1 MLTTLLAAVIVL
13 GPVIVFHEFGHF
25 IVAKLAGIYVKTF
38 SVGFGPK
45 LLKWR
50 FGETQYALSAVPL
63 GGYVKM
69 AGDSVEVQEEAVA
82 AESVA
87 APADEGQA
95 AQRPVGEEML
105 YSRRDDVADADI
117 PPQRYFRNKP
127 LATRLAV
134 VTAGPFFNL
143 ILAIVVMTGV
153 LYHDGMRVPPT
164 TTLGEVGPDSD
175 EARAGLRS
183 GDTVVAVEGRPVQNA
198 LEVAQ
203 AVEASSGPLEM
214 TVRRAGRDTTLALP
228 PARQGADEPGFPLL
242 AFRLDSRI
250 GMVKKEGPAWKSGLR
265 PGDRIVEIDGQ
276 PIRYYDELA
285 DVINPAIGESLHV
298 VWERD
303 GRRVAAVVVPEA
315 DEAPVEGSLTK
326 TQQIGRIQIEP
337 YHLVLPVSLGRAF
350 AESLDRSWGLIRDTG
365 RFLWMLV
372 RGQGSRDAV
381 GGPLRIGQEAG
392 SALRWGPS
400 MLLYFMAFFS
410 VNLFLLNML
419 PIPVLDGGHVLFL
432 LIEAVRGEALSLRVQ
447 ERLLKIGVSALIL
460 LMGYVVFS
468 DLLRVLTR

>member
-1 MLTTLLAAVIVL
+1 MLTTALAAVIVL

-25 IVAKLAGIYVKTF
+25 LVAKLAGIYVKTF

-45 LLKWR
+45 LLKMR
-50 FGETQYALSAVPL
+50 FGETTYALSAIPL

-69 AGDSVEVQEEAVA
+69 AGDSVEAPEEAPA
-82 AESVA
+82 PGEPEPAA
-87 APADEGQA
+87 APDGA
-95 AQRPVGEEML
+95 RRKVGEEVL
-105 YSRRDDVADADI
+105 YARADDVLDADI

-153 LYHDGMRVPPT
+153 LWHDGMRVPPT
-164 TTLGEVGPDSD
+164 TTLGTIAADSD

-183 GDTVVAVEGRPVQNA
+183 GDVIVSVEAKPVGNA

-203 AVEASSGPLEM
+203 AVEASEGPLELG
-214 TVRRAGRDTTLALP
+214 VRRAGRDTTLVLP
-228 PARQGADEPGFPLL
+228 PARRAQDAAPFPALS
-242 AFRLDSRI
+242 FRLDSRI
-250 GMVKKEGPAWKSGLR
+250 GMVKKDGPAWVAGLR
-265 PGDRIVEIDGQ
+265 PGDRITTIDGH
-276 PIRYYDELA
+276 PIEYYDQLA
-285 DVINPAIGESLHV
+285 DRINPAIGDSLHV
-298 VWERD
+298 AWVRD
-303 GRRVAAVVVPEA
+303 GETHTAIVVPEA

-337 YHLVLPVSLGRAF
+337 YQLVMPVGLGRAF
-350 AESLDRSWGLIRDTG
+350 TESLDRCWSFIRDTG
-365 RFLWMLV
+365 EFLWMLV

-381 GGPLRIGQEAG
+381 GGPIRIGQVAG

-432 LIEAVRGEALSLRVQ
+432 MIEAVRGEALSMRVQ

-468 DLLRVLTR
+468 DLLRVFTR